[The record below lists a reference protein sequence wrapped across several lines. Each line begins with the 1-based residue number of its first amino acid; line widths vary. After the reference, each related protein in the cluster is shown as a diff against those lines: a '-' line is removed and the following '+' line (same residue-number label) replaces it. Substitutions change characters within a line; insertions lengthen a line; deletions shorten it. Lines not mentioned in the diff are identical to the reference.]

1 MEEKEKKPDRRV
13 LKTKKAI
20 RNALAQLLAEKELD
34 EITVKDVADTADI
47 NRKTFYNYYAGV
59 HQVIDEIEN
68 EIISTFDQA
77 IREVDARRDIKNP
90 YTFFEKITAIL
101 NQDLDFYSHL
111 FRMRGNLS
119 LSYKITTKITTL
131 LKTKILTSFLQEHS
145 CDPQEAEIFVE
156 YAVWGMMAVYE
167 SWFNSQRS
175 TPLEEISQKLS
186 VVCVYGLAGLLRED
200 F

>member
-1 MEEKEKKPDRRV
+1 MEGKKPDRRV
-13 LKTKKAI
+13 LKTKRAI
-20 RNALAQLLAEKELD
+20 RNALAQLLVEKELD

-47 NRKTFYNYYAGV
+47 NRKTFYNYYTGI
-59 HQVIDEIEN
+59 HQVIDEIESG
-68 EIISTFDQA
+68 IVFTFDQA
-77 IREVDARRDIKNP
+77 IREVDARRDVKNP

-119 LSYKITTKITTL
+119 LSYKITTL
-131 LKTKILTSFLQEHS
+131 LKTKILKSFLQEHS
-145 CDPQEAEIFVE
+145 CDPQEGEIFVE

-200 F
+200 S

>member
-1 MEEKEKKPDRRV
+1 MEGKKPDRRV
-13 LKTKKAI
+13 LKTKRAI
-20 RNALAQLLAEKELD
+20 RNALAQLLVEKELD

-47 NRKTFYNYYAGV
+47 NRKTFYNYYTGI
-59 HQVIDEIEN
+59 HQVIDEIESG
-68 EIISTFDQA
+68 IVFTFDQA

-90 YTFFEKITAIL
+90 YVGFEKITAIL

-119 LSYKITTKITTL
+119 LSYKITTL
-131 LKTKILTSFLQEHS
+131 LKTKIPKSFLQEHS

-200 F
+200 S

>member
-1 MEEKEKKPDRRV
+1 MEEKKPDRRV

-20 RNALAQLLAEKELD
+20 RNALAQLLAEKELE
-34 EITVKDVADTADI
+34 EITVKEVADTADI
-47 NRKTFYNYYAGV
+47 NRKTNYYAGV

-111 FRMRGNLS
+111 SRMRGNLS
-119 LSYKITTKITTL
+119 LSYKITTL
-131 LKTKILTSFLQEHS
+131 LKTKILKSFLQEHS

-200 F
+200 S

>member
-1 MEEKEKKPDRRV
+1 MEGKKPDRRV
-13 LKTKKAI
+13 LKTKRAI
-20 RNALAQLLAEKELD
+20 RNALAQLLVEKELD

-47 NRKTFYNYYAGV
+47 NRKTFYNYYTGI
-59 HQVIDEIEN
+59 HQVIDEIESG
-68 EIISTFDQA
+68 IVFTFDQA

-119 LSYKITTKITTL
+119 LSYKITTL
-131 LKTKILTSFLQEHS
+131 LKTKILKSFLQEHS
-145 CDPQEAEIFVE
+145 CDPQEGEIFVE

-186 VVCVYGLAGLLRED
+186 VVCVYGLAGLLKED
-200 F
+200 A

>member
-1 MEEKEKKPDRRV
+1 MEGKKPDRRV
-13 LKTKKAI
+13 LKTKRAI
-20 RNALAQLLAEKELD
+20 RNALAQLLVEKELD

-47 NRKTFYNYYAGV
+47 NRKTFYNYYTGI
-59 HQVIDEIEN
+59 HQVIDEIESG
-68 EIISTFDQA
+68 IVFTFDQA
-77 IREVDARRDIKNP
+77 IREADARRDIKNP
-90 YTFFEKITAIL
+90 YVGFEKITAIL

-119 LSYKITTKITTL
+119 LSYKITTL
-131 LKTKILTSFLQEHS
+131 LKKKILESFLQEHS
-145 CDPQEAEIFVE
+145 CDPQEGEIFVE

-186 VVCVYGLAGLLRED
+186 VVCVYGLAGLLKED
-200 F
+200 A

>member
-1 MEEKEKKPDRRV
+1 MEGKKPDRRV
-13 LKTKKAI
+13 LKTKRAI
-20 RNALAQLLAEKELD
+20 RNALAQLLVEKELD

-47 NRKTFYNYYAGV
+47 NRKTFYNYYTGIN
-59 HQVIDEIEN
+59 QVIDEIESG
-68 EIISTFDQA
+68 IVFTFDQA
-77 IREVDARRDIKNP
+77 IREVGARRDIKNP
-90 YTFFEKITAIL
+90 YVGFEKITAIL

-119 LSYKITTKITTL
+119 LSYKITTL
-131 LKTKILTSFLQEHS
+131 LKKKILESFLQEHS

-200 F
+200 S

>member
-1 MEEKEKKPDRRV
+1 MEGKKPDRRV
-13 LKTKKAI
+13 LKTKRAI
-20 RNALAQLLAEKELD
+20 RNALAQLLVEKELD

-47 NRKTFYNYYAGV
+47 NRKTFYNYYTGI
-59 HQVIDEIEN
+59 HQVIDEIESG
-68 EIISTFDQA
+68 IVFTFDQA

-90 YTFFEKITAIL
+90 HVFFEKITTIL

-111 FRMRGNLS
+111 FCMRGNLS
-119 LSYKITTKITTL
+119 LSYKITTL
-131 LKTKILTSFLQEHS
+131 LKKKILESFLQEHS
-145 CDPQEAEIFVE
+145 CDPQEGEIFVE

-186 VVCVYGLAGLLRED
+186 VVCVYGLAGLLKED
-200 F
+200 A